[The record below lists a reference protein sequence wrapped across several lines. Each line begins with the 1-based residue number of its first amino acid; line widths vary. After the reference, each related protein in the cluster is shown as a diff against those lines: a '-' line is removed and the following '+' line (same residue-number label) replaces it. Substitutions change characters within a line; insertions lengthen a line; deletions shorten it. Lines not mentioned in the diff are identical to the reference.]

1 MILMALYSQQ
11 RTFFFFSLTA
21 MKELLVEVFASM

>member
-11 RTFFFFSLTA
+11 RTYFFSLTA